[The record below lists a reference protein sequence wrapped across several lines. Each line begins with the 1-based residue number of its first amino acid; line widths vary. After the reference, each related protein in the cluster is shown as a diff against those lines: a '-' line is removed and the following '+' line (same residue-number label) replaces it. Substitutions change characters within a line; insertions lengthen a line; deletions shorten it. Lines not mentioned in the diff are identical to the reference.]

1 MKTGENLLKR
11 NKQPLRLL
19 HEVHHP
25 IQATCALASPPG
37 LMPSPIIQLETS
49 FFVFSSLYRYAKI
62 LKTKAGFFGS
72 VANLVISGVRYG
84 LVFPGWFT
92 VAAVNVVM
100 NSNKDL
106 CMMKPCYYGGTCRVI
121 ENEVKCICPRGF
133 LGDRCEIR
141 GARGYFIP
149 CISVQQIMTV
159 AFT

>member
-1 MKTGENLLKR
+1 MCSRFSTRPDALTDNRTGNL
-11 NKQPLRLL
+11 
-19 HEVHHP
+19 
-25 IQATCALASPPG
+25 
-37 LMPSPIIQLETS
+37 

-92 VAAVNVVM
+92 LAAVNVVM

-106 CMMKPCYYGGTCRVI
+106 CMMKPCNYGGTCRVI

-141 GARGYFIP
+141 GALGYFIL